1 MDVIT
6 QGWPTGL
13 PGLSV
18 TLDYHASLR
27 GLKRY
32 GFTHTKSGLGFHV
45 GALSNKWTAIRYA
58 KSHFGVVDWTF
69 DKDHITNQSGAVRM
83 YKQSVDDLVLK

>member
-13 PGLSV
+13 PGLYV
-18 TLDYHASLR
+18 TLDYYTSLR

-32 GFTHTKSGLGFHV
+32 GFTHIKSGVGFHS
-45 GALSNKWTAIRYA
+45 GSLSNKRTAIRYA
-58 KSHFGVVDWTF
+58 KSHFGILDWTF
-69 DKDHITNQSGAVRM
+69 DKDHITNQPGAAEI
-83 YKQSVDDLVLK
+83 YKQSIRDLIVK